1 MREFFS
7 FCFDQLTDPFSLPL
21 DPIMEYILLGFIG
34 MLAFALAYRLVGN
47 MYDADI
53 IGGRVLGSLFHWI
66 LRFVLFVFMWG
77 IVNSAI
83 AVCRFVAEHW
93 IILLAIL
100 GSAVFL
106 VGAFLLT
113 RHIVIQNRLQLAK
126 ETNRKP

>member
-21 DPIMEYILLGFIG
+21 DPTTEYILLAFIG
-34 MLAFALAYRLVGN
+34 MLAFTQAYRLVGN

-53 IGGRVLGSLFHWI
+53 ISGSVLGSFFHWI
-66 LRFVLFVFMWG
+66 LRFMLFVFMWG

-93 IILLAIL
+93 VILLAIL
-100 GSAVFL
+100 GSALLLMATF
-106 VGAFLLT
+106 FLT
-113 RHIVIQNRLQLAK
+113 RHFLIQNRLQPTK
-126 ETNRKP
+126 ETNRKS